1 MPERIAFRMNLFPG
15 HAAEYEKRHDEI
27 FPELADAL
35 KEAGILKSAHARV
48 DRRALGIE
56 LQAMVSVR
64 LATHGRKP
72 QDSFFAH
79 VESRPEVIAET
90 LASTSSE
97 RQGRLIDIDGAA
109 SMERKKQ
116 EGYF

>member
-1 MPERIAFRMNLFPG
+1 
-15 HAAEYEKRHDEI
+15 
-27 FPELADAL
+27 
-35 KEAGILKSAHARV
+35 
-48 DRRALGIE
+48 
-56 LQAMVSVR
+56 
-64 LATHGRKP
+64 
-72 QDSFFAH
+72 
-79 VESRPEVIAET
+79 VIAET